1 MDAVRESPARA
12 EPHDATAWLPLPLPE
27 LLTPV
32 DELVGPDATTA
43 DATTADATTAAP
55 EAPQPPASPARAE
68 PHDAT
73 AWLPLPDFD
82 ELPSIEELL
91 TPDPDVAPSPPRDLP
106 AYNPSPARAEPHD
119 ATAWLPLPE
128 TDALPGIAE
137 LAEPTAGDGDGG
149 RRHRRSRWHIHLP
162 VRAMLVAVLVLALLG
177 STYWGATK
185 ILDPGADVSVRVD
198 GRTIT
203 TETGVST
210 VAALLREQKV
220 ALGDHDRVVPA
231 PSSPIENDMTVRVH
245 RAFPV
250 SLDLDGTPT
259 PVFATA
265 SDPKDFLHDLK
276 LGPQIALRN
285 PPERIEEGSTVL
297 ARTKRTGTLT
307 VDGETVEFDAPA
319 ATVRE
324 LLEDYDVVLGPT
336 DFTTPIGVDE
346 PLTDGLILGVTRSVT
361 DTTDRIEAYT
371 LPDERQPDPNMSIL
385 DADRVVPGKPGMQ
398 VVTYAIT
405 ENNGY
410 QVSEVPIAN
419 VPIPGQEA
427 VPTITYFGTGYNPM
441 WDKMARCETGGNWSA
456 SGQKY
461 QGGLGI
467 YFQNWNH
474 YGGRAFAPTAGQA
487 TKLEQIIVAERI
499 RAEHGWRA
507 WGCAREIGL

>member
-1 MDAVRESPARA
+1 VDAVRESPARS
-12 EPHDATAWLPLPLPE
+12 EPHDATAWLPLPFPE

-32 DELVGPDATTA
+32 DELVGPDAATA
-43 DATTADATTAAP
+43 DASTAAP
-55 EAPQPPASPARAE
+55 EAPEQPASPARAE

-82 ELPSIEELL
+82 ELPSIHELL
-91 TPDPDVAPSPPRDLP
+91 TPDPDVEAPARRDLP

-128 TDALPGIAE
+128 TDALPDIAE
-137 LAEPTAGDGDGG
+137 LAEPTEGEGGGG
-149 RRHRRSRWHIHLP
+149 RRHRRTRRRMHIP
-162 VRAMLVAVLVLALLG
+162 FRAMLVAALVIGMLG
-177 STYWGATK
+177 GVYWGATK
-185 ILDPGADVSVRVD
+185 ILDPGADVSLRVD
-198 GRTIT
+198 GRVISA
-203 TETGVST
+203 ETGVST
-210 VAALLREQKV
+210 VGSLLAEQKV
-220 ALGDHDRVVPA
+220 ELGENDKVVPA
-231 PSSPIENDMTVRVH
+231 PSAAIENDMTVRVL

-250 SLDLDGTPT
+250 TVDVDGTPT

-265 SDPKDFLHDLK
+265 SNPKQFLRELN
-276 LGPQIALRN
+276 LGPKVELRD
-285 PPERIEEGSTVL
+285 PPKRIEGDSTVL
-297 ARTKRTGTLT
+297 VRTARTGTLT
-307 VDGETVEFDAPA
+307 VDGETVTFDAPA

-336 DFTTPIGVDE
+336 DFTTPIGLDE

-361 DTTDRIEAYT
+361 DTVQRTEPYT
-371 LPDERQPDPNMSIL
+371 LPDERQPDPNMSVL
-385 DADRVVPGKPGMQ
+385 DADRVVPGTPGVH

-405 ENNGY
+405 QNNGY
-410 QVSEVPIAN
+410 QVGEVPIATA
-419 VPIPGQEA
+419 PIAGQEA
-427 VPTITYFGTGYNPM
+427 TPTITYFGTGYNPL
-441 WDKMARCETGGNWSA
+441 WDKMARCETGGNWAA

-474 YGGRAFAPTAGQA
+474 YGGRAFAPTGGQA